1 MPRYEACL
9 YKNAQ
14 QEEEWL
20 VAVVISVPDERYG
33 SRMEYYMHFDDM
45 PRRTLDA
52 GTSEAARRA
61 LYYLCH
67 AYRDELQ
74 GTEFPQFPHCMKGAT
89 SAQIPGP
96 LSGEGSLLMDTT
108 QELDTALST
117 DLDANETEIQEVK
130 RKLRKMIREK
140 AILEAQL
147 RGDPELPPEYDID
160 ESIEYLPD
168 SPPRKRVHY
177 GEPGYRTRYH

>member
-1 MPRYEACL
+1 L

-20 VAVVISVPDERYG
+20 VAAVISVPDEKYG
-33 SRMEYYMHFDDM
+33 SRIEYYKHFDDV

-67 AYRDELQ
+67 AFRDEQ
-74 GTEFPQFPHCMKGAT
+74 QSTEFQQFPRRMKGAT
-89 SAQIPGP
+89 CAQIPAPP
-96 LSGEGSLLMDTT
+96 LGKGSLLMDTT
-108 QELDTALST
+108 QKLVAALST
-117 DLDANETEIQEVK
+117 DLDAAGAEIQEVK
-130 RKLRKMIREK
+130 RKMSKKIRVK
-140 AILEAQL
+140 TILEAQL
-147 RGDPELPPEYDID
+147 SGDLELPPEYDSD
-160 ESIEYLPD
+160 ESIEYLLE

-177 GEPGYRTRYH
+177 GEPGYCTRYR